1 MNAITLPEQTD
12 LTLGFVPLLDCAPLI
27 AAHELG
33 YFERQGL
40 TVRLQREASWA
51 SLRDK
56 LMVGLLDGAH
66 LLAPMVLASHL
77 GKSSPRISPLTTAL
91 ALGQNGNAITF
102 SNELVEQMGQPESGN
117 LAAVA
122 RGLARVAEQR
132 IIAGKPLVFGT
143 VYPFSIHSNLLRL
156 LFRKAGLIINQ
167 DVRILVVPPTRMV
180 SALAKQEVDGY
191 CVGEPW
197 NSAAASCGQGQ
208 LLLLGSDLWP
218 QAPDKVFGVSEDFAA
233 AAPNSHAAMVC
244 ALLQA
249 CQWLDQPDRV
259 ATLAHWLAQP
269 QYLDCSSDLLLR
281 AMQTP
286 WPDGLPRWRKIFF
299 RDFASY
305 PFHSHARWLLEQLLV
320 HDQLPLH
327 GIDKSQLVER
337 AYNKTLWE
345 QVAGQLGLEPPI
357 VAPAVPDE

>member
-1 MNAITLPEQTD
+1 MTSNTTPEQSD

-33 YFERQGL
+33 YFECQGL
-40 TVRLQREASWA
+40 NVRLQKEGSWA

-77 GKSSPRISPLTTAL
+77 GKASTRVSPLTTAL
-91 ALGQNGNAITF
+91 ALGQNGNALTF
-102 SNELVEQMGQPESGN
+102 SNDLVEQMGKPEPGN
-117 LAAVA
+117 LEAVTK
-122 RGLARVAEQR
+122 GLARAAERR
-132 IIAGKPLVFGT
+132 IMEGKPLIFGT
-143 VYPFSIHSNLLRL
+143 VYPFSIHTNLLRL
-156 LFRKAGLIINQ
+156 LFRKAGLTLNQ
-167 DVRILVVPPTRMV
+167 DVSIQVVPPTRMV
-180 SALAKQEVDGY
+180 SALANQEVDGY

-218 QAPDKVFGVSEDFAA
+218 QAPDKVFGVSEDFSAS
-233 AAPNSHAAMVC
+233 APKSHASLVR
-244 ALLQA
+244 ALMQA
-249 CQWLDQPDRV
+249 CQWLDQPDRT

-269 QYLDCSSDLLLR
+269 HYLDCSSDLLLR

-286 WPDGLPRWRKIFF
+286 WRDGLPRWRKIFF

-305 PFHSHARWLLEQLLV
+305 PFHSHGRWLLEQLLV
-320 HDQLPLH
+320 QDQLPLN
-327 GIDKSQLVER
+327 GIDRTSLLER

-345 QVAGQLGLEPPI
+345 EVAQQAGLELPVTAPP
-357 VAPAVPDE
+357 VPD

>member
-1 MNAITLPEQTD
+1 MTPNATPEQTD
-12 LTLGFVPLLDCAPLI
+12 ITLGFVPLLDCAPLI

-33 YFERQGL
+33 YFEYQGL
-40 TVRLQREASWA
+40 NVRLQKEGSWA

-77 GKSSPRISPLTTAL
+77 GKATSRVSPLTTAL
-91 ALGQNGNAITF
+91 ALGQNGNALTF
-102 SNELVEQMGQPESGN
+102 SNGLVEQMGRPEAGN
-117 LAAVA
+117 LEAVA
-122 RGLARVAEQR
+122 KGLARAAELR
-132 IIAGKPLVFGT
+132 IIEGKPLVFGT

-156 LFRKAGLIINQ
+156 LFRKAGLTIHQ
-167 DVRILVVPPTRMV
+167 DVSIQVVPPTRMV
-180 SALAKQEVDGY
+180 SALANHEVDGY

-218 QAPDKVFGVSEDFAA
+218 QAPDKVFGVSEDFAKA
-233 AAPNSHAAMVC
+233 SPSSHACLVR

-249 CQWLDQPDRV
+249 CQWLDQPDRI
-259 ATLAHWLAQP
+259 ATLAHWLSQP

-286 WPDGLPRWRKIFF
+286 WRDGLPRWRKLFF

-305 PFHSHARWLLEQLLV
+305 PFHNHGRWLLEQLLV
-320 HDQLPLH
+320 QDRLPLN
-327 GIDKSQLVER
+327 GIDKDRLLER
-337 AYNKTLWE
+337 AYNTTLWE
-345 QVAGQLGLEPPI
+345 EVARQSGLEPPKQ
-357 VAPAVPDE
+357 APPVPD